1 MKLIYDNE
9 YVKVFK
15 EDFELNKKK
24 IKNYHKV
31 IFKNAAM
38 VILQNNKGQVL
49 LINEYRRALKKKIY
63 GFPGGHIEKGEKPL
77 MAAKRELFE
86 ETGYLGKSWKHL
98 FSYINSGTYD
108 CGSEYIFIAKLK
120 DNQKLK
126 LNLNERKNLSWVSKK
141 KLKKIFIKKRKLP
154 AGLIAAT
161 LYYLNYVN

>member
-49 LINEYRRALKKKIY
+49 LINEYRRALKKKNLWLSRR
-63 GFPGGHIEKGEKPL
+63 PHR
-77 MAAKRELFE
+77 KR
-86 ETGYLGKSWKHL
+86 
-98 FSYINSGTYD
+98 
-108 CGSEYIFIAKLK
+108 
-120 DNQKLK
+120 
-126 LNLNERKNLSWVSKK
+126 
-141 KLKKIFIKKRKLP
+141 
-154 AGLIAAT
+154 
-161 LYYLNYVN
+161 